1 MEDQFTVASNPGAHR
16 RQFRAPEGSALLR
29 LHWVI
34 LGRPDGDLEPD
45 DLLFRENTKG
55 KQELMR
61 IRPERLDYRWL
72 LGFGLDTAIP
82 NNNASSSWSQHAFAS
97 LFVPTPQQ
105 FAEAGLVDVTVLHLD
120 CNLIEAH
127 TNRDSMI
134 EGLTQ
139 THRDA
144 Q

>member
-61 IRPERLDYRWL
+61 IRPERLAYRWF
-72 LGFGLDTAIP
+72 LGFGLDAAIP
-82 NNNASSSWSQHAFAS
+82 NKTTRARAGASMLSRRCLFPPRNNSRR
-97 LFVPTPQQ
+97 
-105 FAEAGLVDVTVLHLD
+105 LVW
-120 CNLIEAH
+120 
-127 TNRDSMI
+127 
-134 EGLTQ
+134 LT
-139 THRDA
+139 
-144 Q
+144 